1 MKWFK
6 LFIDIAFIVCVDLII
21 FDYGQVTHH
30 HILWTIV
37 FMLALT
43 TALGTKA
50 WEDFQEHN
58 FLNMIAKLEEMKE
71 NEDGTRN

>member
-6 LFIDIAFIVCVDLII
+6 LFIDIAFMVCVNFII
-21 FDYGQVTHH
+21 FEYGRLAHQ

-50 WEDFQEHN
+50 WDDFQEHDV
-58 FLNMIAKLEEMKE
+58 LSMIIKLDKIME